1 MAGHSKWSKV
11 KRIKGPL
18 DVKRGQLFSRLS
30 KEITL
35 AAKMGGGDP
44 SANVRLRAAIQSA
57 RDQNMPSDNI
67 ERGIKKGTGELEGNA
82 MEEMVY
88 EAYGPGGVALL
99 IETAT
104 DNKNRTASDLRLIF
118 TKHHGHLASVG
129 AVAYLFQRKGLITVP
144 RSAAD
149 EDRIMEIALDA
160 GAQDM
165 TTADEHFEIM
175 TPVDRFYA
183 VGEALRH
190 GGVIPEAQKLVYI
203 PTTHVTV
210 SDEQIA
216 SQAMRLHDA
225 LEDNDDVQ
233 HVHMNLDL
241 PAELMA
247 KLSA

>member
-44 SANVRLRAAIQSA
+44 SGNVRLRSAIQSA

-67 ERGIKKGTGELEGNA
+67 DRAIKKGTGELEGNA

-88 EAYGPGGVALL
+88 EGYAPGGVALL

-104 DNKNRTASDLRLIF
+104 DNKNRTASDIRLIF
-118 TKHHGHLASVG
+118 TKHHSHLAAVG
-129 AVAYLFQRKGLITVP
+129 SVAYLFQRKGLITVP

-149 EDRIMEIALDA
+149 EDRIMEIALEA

-165 TTADEHFEIM
+165 VTADETFEIT

-183 VGEALRH
+183 VAEALRK
-190 GGVIPEAQKLVYI
+190 GGVTPESQKLVYI
-203 PTTHVTV
+203 PNTHVLV
-210 SDEQIA
+210 ADEHLAQ
-216 SQAMRLHDA
+216 QVMHLHDA
-225 LEDNDDVQ
+225 LEENDDVQ
-233 HVHMNLDL
+233 HVHMNL
-241 PAELMA
+241 ELSEA
-247 KLSA
+247 LLTKLSA

>member
-67 ERGIKKGTGELEGNA
+67 DRGIKKGTGELEGNA

-88 EAYGPGGVALL
+88 EGYAPGGVALL

-104 DNKNRTASDLRLIF
+104 DNKNRTASDIRLIF
-118 TKHHGHLASVG
+118 TKNNSQLAAVG
-129 AVAYLFQRKGLITVP
+129 SVAYLFQRKGLITVP

-149 EDRIMEIALDA
+149 EDRIMEMALDA
-160 GAQDM
+160 GAQDLV
-165 TTADEHFEIM
+165 TTEDSYEIT

-183 VGEALRH
+183 VAETLRKS
-190 GGVIPEAQKLVYI
+190 GVVPESQKLVYI
-203 PTTHVTV
+203 PNTQVLVADEHVAQQV
-210 SDEQIA
+210 
-216 SQAMRLHDA
+216 MRLHDA
-225 LEDNDDVQ
+225 LEENDDVQ
-233 HVHMNLDL
+233 HVHMNLEL
-241 PAELMA
+241 PEELMA

>member
-30 KEITL
+30 KEISL

-44 SANVRLRAAIQSA
+44 SANIRLRAAIQSA

-88 EAYGPGGVALL
+88 EGYAPGGVALL

-104 DNKNRTASDLRLIF
+104 DNKNRTASDIRLIF
-118 TKHHGHLASVG
+118 TKHHCHLAAVG
-129 AVAYLFQRKGLITVP
+129 SVAYLFQRQGHLTVS

-149 EDRIMEIALDA
+149 EDRIMEIALEA
-160 GAQDM
+160 GAHDM
-165 TTADEHFEIM
+165 VTADNFYEIT

-183 VGEALRH
+183 VGEALRT
-190 GGVIPEAQKLVYI
+190 GGVIPESQKLAYT
-203 PTTHVTV
+203 PNKHVLIADETV
-210 SDEQIA
+210 AQ
-216 SQAMRLHDA
+216 QVMRLHDA
-225 LEDNDDVQ
+225 LEENDDVQ
-233 HVHMNLDL
+233 HVHMNLEL
-241 PAELMA
+241 PEELMA
-247 KLSA
+247 RLSL

>member
-35 AAKMGGGDP
+35 AARLGGGDP
-44 SANVRLRAAIQSA
+44 SANIRLRAAMQSA

-82 MEEMVY
+82 MDEMVY
-88 EAYGPGGVALL
+88 EGFAPGGVAIL

-104 DNKNRTASDLRLIF
+104 DNKNRTASDIRLIF
-118 TKHHGHLASVG
+118 TKNHGHLAAVGSV
-129 AVAYLFQRKGLITVP
+129 AHLFQHKGLIIVP

-149 EDRIMEIALDA
+149 EDRIMELALEA
-160 GAQDM
+160 GAEDM
-165 TTADEHFEIM
+165 TAADESFEIL
-175 TPVDRFYA
+175 TPVNRFYA
-183 VGEALRH
+183 VAEALRK
-190 GGVIPEAQKLVYI
+190 GGITLESQKLVYI
-203 PTTHVTV
+203 PSTSVTV
-210 SDEQIA
+210 ADEHTAAQV
-216 SQAMRLHDA
+216 MRLHDA
-225 LEDNDDVQ
+225 LEENDDVQ
-233 HVHMNLDL
+233 HVHLNLDL
-241 PAELMA
+241 PEELMA

>member
-44 SANVRLRAAIQSA
+44 SSNVRLRAAIQSA
-57 RDQNMPSDNI
+57 RDQNMPNDNI
-67 ERGIKKGTGELEGNA
+67 ERGIKKGTGELAGNA

-88 EAYGPGGVALL
+88 EAYAPGGVAFL

-129 AVAYLFQRKGLITVP
+129 AVAYLFQRKGLVAVP

-149 EDRIMEIALDA
+149 EDRIMEIALEA

-165 TTADEHFEIM
+165 TTAEELYEIT

-183 VGEALRH
+183 VVDALRK
-190 GGVIPEAQKLVYI
+190 GGVIPESQKLVYI
-203 PTTHVTV
+203 PNTHVTIV
-210 SDEQIA
+210 DEQVA
-216 SQAMRLHDA
+216 SQVMRLHDA
-225 LEDNDDVQ
+225 LEENDDVQ

-241 PAELMA
+241 PEELLA

>member
-190 GGVIPEAQKLVYI
+190 ASVIPEAQKLVYI

-210 SDEQIA
+210 SDEQVA
-216 SQAMRLHDA
+216 SQVMRLHDA

-241 PAELMA
+241 PVELMA

>member
-57 RDQNMPSDNI
+57 RDQNMPNDNI
-67 ERGIKKGTGELEGNA
+67 DRAVKRGTGELGGNA

-88 EAYGPGGVALL
+88 EAYAPGGVALL

-160 GAQDM
+160 GALDM
-165 TTADEHFEIM
+165 TTADEFYEIT

-183 VGEALRH
+183 VGEALRQ
-190 GGVIPEAQKLVYI
+190 GGVTPDSLKLVYI
-203 PTTHVTV
+203 PSTHVTV
-210 SDEQIA
+210 SDEQTA
-216 SQAMRLHDA
+216 SQVMRLHDA
-225 LEDNDDVQ
+225 LEENDDVQ

-241 PAELMA
+241 PEELLA
-247 KLSA
+247 RLSA

>member
-35 AAKMGGGDP
+35 AARLGGGDP

-57 RDQNMPSDNI
+57 RDQNMPNDNI
-67 ERGIKKGTGELEGNA
+67 ERGIKKGTGELEGNV

-88 EAYGPGGVALL
+88 EGYAPGGVALL

-118 TKHHGHLASVG
+118 TKNHGHLASVG
-129 AVAYLFQRKGLITVP
+129 SVAYLFQHKGLVTVP

-160 GAQDM
+160 GAEDM
-165 TTADEHFEIM
+165 VTADECFEIT

-183 VGEALRH
+183 VADALRKA
-190 GGVIPEAQKLVYI
+190 GITPEAQKLVYI
-203 PTTHVTV
+203 PNTHVAIA
-210 SDEQIA
+210 DEHLAGQI
-216 SQAMRLHDA
+216 MRLHDA
-225 LEDNDDVQ
+225 LEENDDVQ

-241 PAELMA
+241 PEELMA
-247 KLSA
+247 RLSA

>member
-88 EAYGPGGVALL
+88 EGYAPGGVALL

-104 DNKNRTASDLRLIF
+104 DNKNRTASDIRLIF

-129 AVAYLFQRKGLITVP
+129 SVAYLFQRKGLITVP

-149 EDRIMEIALDA
+149 EDRIMEIALEA

-165 TTADEHFEIM
+165 TTADEVFEIT

-183 VGEALRH
+183 VADALRK
-190 GGVIPEAQKLVYI
+190 GGITPDSQKLVYFPNTQVTI
-203 PTTHVTV
+203 ADEHVATQV
-210 SDEQIA
+210 
-216 SQAMRLHDA
+216 MRLHDA
-225 LEDNDDVQ
+225 LEENDDVQ

-241 PAELMA
+241 PEELMV

>member
-88 EAYGPGGVALL
+88 EGYAPGGVALL

-104 DNKNRTASDLRLIF
+104 DNKNRTASDIRLIF

-149 EDRIMEIALDA
+149 EDRIMEISLEA

-165 TTADEHFEIM
+165 TTVDEFFEIT

-183 VGEALRH
+183 VAEALRQ
-190 GGVIPEAQKLVYI
+190 GGITPDSQKLVYF
-203 PTTHVTV
+203 PNTHVAIA
-210 SDEQIA
+210 DEHVATQV
-216 SQAMRLHDA
+216 MRLHDA
-225 LEDNDDVQ
+225 LEENDDVQ

-241 PAELMA
+241 PEELLA